1 MNQWE
6 DLKKLFIIAFLS
18 SLVESD
24 KVIFCFPL
32 IRASEDGQQKTFH
45 HADLPSRNFFFFLKL
60 DHTNQWKNKKIN
72 FG

>member
-6 DLKKLFIIAFLS
+6 DLKKLFITAFFS

-32 IRASEDGQQKTFH
+32 IRASEDGQQKTSIMQIYLH
-45 HADLPSRNFFFFLKL
+45 GIFFSS
-60 DHTNQWKNKKIN
+60 
-72 FG
+72 